1 MLLDRPSRTLSLS
14 NANPQLLATLQA
26 LLQAAPGL
34 IASQSAPPAEQTP
47 PAAPVSTY
55 TNSRPQAI
63 PSASR
68 GHPNA
73 STAAPG
79 SQPFLGPSSLGV
91 GMSSNTN
98 RPRHSNSALTSQ
110 QISQANS
117 ARTLAAQAHSSAI
130 PQLATRGRRR
140 PRGAARP
147 PPSLPSAPTSPDSTI
162 EVDPFTGQKNIAV
175 EVHVLLS
182 TSEPVSQYHVV
193 QLLQD
198 TLLAWLDSKNLRY
211 FYTVAEN
218 STLLSLI
225 ETVVRDMR
233 DSESQWIFGSTSSP
247 IARFLRPHERLELY
261 LLSLVNRGVA
271 RSSNGAIMLRKQLFD
286 CGITI
291 SDLLGNENLYAKPF
305 LCIRDSRL
313 IIRLAVA
320 QQGISCLTDRDG
332 EGPVSRHSCLSEFM
346 HSLFSIE
353 NDIARDTSRWTPP
366 PCTCT
371 EAGRDID
378 GESEMDAQELED
390 LFRLCAEP
398 PGATRWLSR
407 HALWSGYALWWLIRW
422 LEEQL
427 EIHFLR
433 HFFIP
438 LDDLEVLGSQTPGK
452 HTKVL
457 RQPSVLQEPA

>member
-1 MLLDRPSRTLSLS
+1 MLLDRPSRTLSHQS
-14 NANPQLLATLQA
+14 N
-26 LLQAAPGL
+26 
-34 IASQSAPPAEQTP
+34 
-47 PAAPVSTY
+47 
-55 TNSRPQAI
+55 
-63 PSASR
+63 
-68 GHPNA
+68 
-73 STAAPG
+73 
-79 SQPFLGPSSLGV
+79 
-91 GMSSNTN
+91 
-98 RPRHSNSALTSQ
+98 
-110 QISQANS
+110 
-117 ARTLAAQAHSSAI
+117 
-130 PQLATRGRRR
+130 
-140 PRGAARP
+140 
-147 PPSLPSAPTSPDSTI
+147 SAPTSPDSTI

-175 EVHVLLS
+175 EVHVLLP
-182 TSEPVSQYHVV
+182 TGYP
-193 QLLQD
+193 QLKLYD
-198 TLLAWLDSKNLRY
+198 FIHKNLRY

-271 RSSNGAIMLRKQLFD
+271 RSSDGAIMLRKQPFD
-286 CGITI
+286 RGITI
-291 SDLLGNENLYAKPF
+291 SDLLGNKNLYAKPF

-320 QQGISCLTDRDG
+320 QQGISCLTDHDG

-390 LFRLCAEP
+390 LFESDMENLPLTPTPVATASGVESTVELQASIYTKLSYNVVLRACNWSGQTFINKTRLYSAVKLSTERSWKGNP
-398 PGATRWLSR
+398 PGPNDTDFDIYQIWLSAKYFWSVE
-407 HALWSGYALWWLIRW
+407 ALNIETEPNPASSNESEKAASS
-422 LEEQL
+422 
-427 EIHFLR
+427 LR
-433 HFFIP
+433 HEKSWEKIKTAKFRNTYTEAI
-438 LDDLEVLGSQTPGK
+438 
-452 HTKVL
+452 
-457 RQPSVLQEPA
+457 